1 MMHNS
6 SSINSYNV
14 IRGVNGNNNNNKID
28 IKCLRHL
35 IPPHVSPFPVNPVL
49 HVHVKDPRVLSHIAF
64 ESQGLL
70 RHSFIS
76 KK

>member
-6 SSINSYNV
+6 SSINLYTV
-14 IRGVNGNNNNNKID
+14 IRGVNADKNNKID

-70 RHSFIS
+70 RHSFTSEI
-76 KK
+76 

>member
-1 MMHNS
+1 MIHDS
-6 SSINSYNV
+6 SSINSYTV
-14 IRGVNGNNNNNKID
+14 IRAVNGNNNNKID